1 MMTHPLFLSGQ
12 RYRASG
18 LDQRVIYLA
27 AWVVESPAA
36 FETPQYRASWGF
48 ADWAPHITD
57 WSRNLFRGPE
67 SDVSDLLDVP
77 SDGALYVAAFDGV
90 PDTEAP
96 QRLED
101 LRAQR
106 PDVLWMPV
114 VGLDRSCP
122 AIGLRRLA
130 AGAEAAPLP
139 DTLAAG
145 IRQTVY
151 TPITPRRRAA

>member
-1 MMTHPLFLSGQ
+1 
-12 RYRASG
+12 
-18 LDQRVIYLA
+18 
-27 AWVVESPAA
+27 
-36 FETPQYRASWGF
+36 
-48 ADWAPHITD
+48 ITD

-90 PDTEAP
+90 PDTDAP

-101 LRAQR
+101 LRAKR

-122 AIGLRRLA
+122 VIGLRRLA

-139 DTLAAG
+139 DTLPARPGAG

-151 TPITPRRRAA
+151 APITPRRRAA